1 MFNMNGD
8 SNLHIKRFFILCA
21 TIALALSACGPEPE
35 PTLSPGDVQGTAMA
49 AALTMVA
56 GTQAAIPTATPVPP
70 TATLAPT
77 LIPSLTPTMLLQ
89 PNLNSLPTNTPAST
103 TGDSKCNQPLTTWD
117 GESAKLIV
125 RNNTKPKGVVTLSLY
140 FTTETG
146 QCGYIGGRVENT
158 ATWTV
163 PLGVFSAGAF
173 VDGKKD
179 FKVFG
184 GGRITS
190 GSWSLWIENEGIL
203 LKAGCSP
210 NC

>member
-1 MFNMNGD
+1 MNR
-8 SNLHIKRFFILCA
+8 LFILFA
-21 TIALALSACGPEPE
+21 TAALVLSACGPEPE
-35 PTLSPGDVQGTAMA
+35 PTLSPAEVQGTAMA

-56 GTQAAIPTATPVPP
+56 GTPAAIPTATPIPP
-70 TATLAPT
+70 TATAAPT
-77 LIPSLTPTMLLQ
+77 LMPSPTATLFTQL
-89 PNLNSLPTNTPAST
+89 NLDALPTYTPAT
-103 TGDSKCNQPLTTWD
+103 TSDDKCNQPLTTWD

-125 RNNTKPKGVVTLSLY
+125 KNYTKPKGVVTLSLY
-140 FTTETG
+140 FTTVTG
-146 QCGYIGGRVENT
+146 QCGYIGGRVENS

-184 GGRITS
+184 GGKITS
-190 GSWSLWIENEGIL
+190 GSWSLWIENDGIL
-203 LKAGCSP
+203 LKAGCAP

>member
-1 MFNMNGD
+1 MNR
-8 SNLHIKRFFILCA
+8 LFILFA
-21 TIALALSACGPEPE
+21 TATLLLSACGPGPE
-35 PTLSPGDVQGTAMA
+35 PTLSPAEVQGTAMA

-56 GTQAAIPTATPVPP
+56 GTQAA
-70 TATLAPT
+70 
-77 LIPSLTPTMLLQ
+77 M
-89 PNLNSLPTNTPAST
+89 PTNTPIPPTET
-103 TGDSKCNQPLTTWD
+103 TMPTQVPSPTPTTFTQLNLDALPTYTPVTTTSNNNDCNQPLTTWD

-140 FTTETG
+140 FTTVTG
-146 QCGYIGGRVENT
+146 QCGYIGGRVESS

-184 GGRITS
+184 SGKITS
-190 GSWSLWIENEGIL
+190 GSWSLWIENEGII
-203 LKAGCSP
+203 LKAGCAP